1 MKKTLSILIG
11 LSLAAPV
18 ALATPAR
25 KKAAAQDSACVA
37 CHAKTSPGIV
47 AQHKDSAHFKSGEVD
62 CATCHGSDHVGMD
75 DAAKAKIPTPA
86 TCAQCHAEQVEQY
99 GKGKHAL
106 AWVAME
112 AMPGL
117 QHQPTPMKGAGMKG
131 CSGCHKVGDKDGA
144 KAGLHYGTGAC
155 DSCHTRHTFSKK
167 EAKDPRACA
176 TCHMGFDHP
185 HWEMYSTS
193 KHGVI
198 WQIEGDNGRAPTCTT
213 CHMQGGDHGVMTG
226 WGFLALRL
234 PESDAAWL
242 GDRVEILKALG
253 VLDDKGNPTARLDV
267 VKAGK
272 VARLSAEEFQAQRD
286 KMTTTC
292 KQCHSESY
300 VKDQLAA
307 GDTMIREADKVF
319 AEAIRVVRG
328 LYADGILKAPAGWTT
343 APDLLQF
350 YDARTP
356 IEQDLYKMLME
367 YRMRAFQGAFH
378 NNPDYSHWY
387 GWAPLVET
395 LARVKSEAE
404 RLRAEHA
411 VAKPAKVKK

>member
-1 MKKTLSILIG
+1 MIRPHGWCFLLLIG
-11 LSLAAPV
+11 VSPF
-18 ALATPAR
+18 
-25 KKAAAQDSACVA
+25 AAAGPKAPAASKDSPCVQ
-37 CHAKTSPGIV
+37 CHQQVTPGIV
-47 AQHKDSAHFKSGEVD
+47 QQHKASRHYQTGEAD
-62 CATCHGSDHVGMD
+62 CADCHGADHQAME
-75 DAAKAKIPTPA
+75 DARKARIPTPA
-86 TCAQCHAEQVEQY
+86 TCARCHQEQVTQY
-99 GKGKHAL
+99 QNGKHSL

-131 CSGCHKVGDKDGA
+131 CSGCHKVGDKDGT

-155 DSCHTRHTFSKK
+155 DSCHTRHVFSKK

-198 WQIEGDNGRAPTCTT
+198 WQIEGDSGRAPTCTT
-213 CHMQGGDHGVMTG
+213 CHMQQGDHGVMTV

-234 PESDAAWL
+234 PEEDPEWL

-253 VLDDKGNPTARLDV
+253 VLDAAGNPTGRLEV

-272 VARLSAEEFQAQRD
+272 VARLSREEFDAQRQR
-286 KMTTTC
+286 MQQTC
-292 KQCHSESY
+292 AQCHSASY
-300 VKDQLAA
+300 VRDQLAA
-307 GDTMIREADKVF
+307 GDQMIREADRVF
-319 AEAIRVVRG
+319 AKAIRTVRA
-328 LYADGILKAPAGWTT
+328 LYADGILKTPEGWTV

-350 YDARTP
+350 YDAKTP
-356 IEQDLYKMLME
+356 VEQDLYKMLME

-395 LARVKSEAE
+395 AARIEAE
-404 RLRAEHA
+404 AARLRAEHRQGA
-411 VAKPAKVKK
+411 ARGVRK